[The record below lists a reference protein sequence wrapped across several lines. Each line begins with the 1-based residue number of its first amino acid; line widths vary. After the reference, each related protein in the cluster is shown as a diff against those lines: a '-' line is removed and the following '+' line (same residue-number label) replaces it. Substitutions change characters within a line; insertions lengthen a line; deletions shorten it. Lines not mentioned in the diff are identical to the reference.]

1 MNKPRLF
8 SLSYEGTSR
17 TQGMS
22 VCFLGCPRMEVE
34 FSQEKTQASLGLNSW
49 FLTCFFFPVPKGNGW
64 IASLSFFNL
73 HDRYLI
79 FSNLLFLQDT
89 FLFLWIFYFFDTH
102 THLVFF
108 GLGVQWVALCGVP
121 AWVWPHARPS
131 PTENP
136 DGDLFYLFSSPG
148 KFEGFWQTTNL
159 TR

>member
-8 SLSYEGTSR
+8 P
-17 TQGMS
+17 
-22 VCFLGCPRMEVE
+22 FLMREQVGLKGWACVFWDAQEWKWNFPRKRLKQVL
-34 FSQEKTQASLGLNSW
+34 AWIAG
-49 FLTCFFFPVPKGNGW
+49 FLHVFFFPVPKGNGW